1 MADEDAYEVSEDEA
15 GFRVQDAAGVNIMT
29 CRDRRSAEH
38 YAVLLNRAFRKGYK
52 LGFRVARRG
61 SDAS

>member
-1 MADEDAYEVSEDEA
+1 MDDEDAYEVRE
-15 GFRVQDAAGVNIMT
+15 DAAGFQVRDAAGANIMT

-52 LGFRVARRG
+52 LGFRAARRG